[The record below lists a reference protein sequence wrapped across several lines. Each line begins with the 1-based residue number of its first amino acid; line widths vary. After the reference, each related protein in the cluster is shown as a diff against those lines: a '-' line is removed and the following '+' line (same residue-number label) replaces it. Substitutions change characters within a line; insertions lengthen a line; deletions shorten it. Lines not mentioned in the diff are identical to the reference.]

1 MKELRILIGLS
12 ASGKSTYI
20 KNIANERSHVVIV
33 SSNDIRAE
41 LSNRANQSR
50 NAEVFQ
56 IFHKRID
63 EALKNNDDVCCV
75 CDATDITIKSRRPI
89 IQIGK
94 KNNAE
99 IIGDLILKPV
109 GNCVSDDM
117 TREFSV
123 GKYVI
128 DKQVKK
134 FEVPFLAEGFN
145 RINIHTFTDLAR
157 IDNNVFEQ
165 CMEDF
170 KSFNQNNSHHELSL
184 GDHCEKVLEIFKI
197 FSKDMRLNGVKL
209 SRIEHGVLFHDL
221 GKAFT
226 ETLDENN
233 VSHYYHHENVGAY
246 TYLTFCAYMETP
258 IFAKDMLHNAFI
270 INYHMRP
277 FGWTTEKAINKAKKL
292 FGEWYHILGVVHVC
306 DLAGCKKYE

>member
-12 ASGKSTYI
+12 ASGKSTYT
-20 KNIANERSHVVIV
+20 KNIADERSHVVVV
-33 SSNDIRAE
+33 SSDDIRAE
-41 LSNRANQSR
+41 LSNRADQSR

-63 EALKNNDDVCCV
+63 EALKNNDDVCV
-75 CDATDITIKSRRPI
+75 VADATNITIKSRRPI

-99 IIGDLILKPV
+99 IIGDLIIKPF

-123 GKYVI
+123 GKSVI

-134 FEVPFLAEGFN
+134 FEVPFFAEGFN
-145 RINIHTFTDLAR
+145 KINIHSFTDLAR
-157 IDNNVFEQ
+157 IDDNIFEQ
-165 CMEDF
+165 CMEDI
-170 KSFNQNNSHHELSL
+170 KSFNQNNPHHELSL
-184 GDHCEKVLEIFKI
+184 GDHCEKVSELFKI
-197 FSKDMRLNGVKL
+197 FSKDMSLNGFKL
-209 SRIEHGVLFHDL
+209 SRIEHGLLFHDL

-246 TYLTFCAYMETP
+246 TYLTFCAYMDTP
-258 IFAKDMLHNAFI
+258 IFAKDMLYNAFI

-292 FGEWYHILGVVHVC
+292 FGEGYYILDAVHVC

>member
-1 MKELRILIGLS
+1 MKELRVLIGLS
-12 ASGKSTYI
+12 ASGKSTYV
-20 KNIANERSHVVIV
+20 KNIADERSHVIVV
-33 SSNDIRAE
+33 SSDDIRAE
-41 LSNRANQSR
+41 LSNRADQSR

-63 EALKNNDDVCCV
+63 EALKNNDDVCVV
-75 CDATDITIKSRRPI
+75 CDATNITLKSRRPI

-94 KNNAE
+94 KHNAE
-99 IIGDLILKPV
+99 IVGDLILKPV
-109 GNCVSDDM
+109 GNCVSDDK

-123 GKYVI
+123 GKAVI

-134 FEVPFLAEGFN
+134 FEVPFFAEGFDK
-145 RINIHTFTDLAR
+145 INIHTLTGLMR
-157 IDNNVFEQ
+157 IDNNIFEQ
-165 CMEDF
+165 CMEDI
-170 KSFNQNNSHHELSL
+170 KTFNQNNPHHELSL
-184 GDHCEKVLEIFKI
+184 GDHCEKVAELFRI
-197 FSKDMRLNGVKL
+197 FSKDSEFSRL
-209 SRIEHGVLFHDL
+209 EHGVLFHDL

-258 IFAKDMLHNAFI
+258 MFEARDMLSNAFV

-277 FGWTTEKAINKAKKL
+277 FGWTTEKAVNKAKKL
-292 FGEWYHILGVVHVC
+292 FGDGYYILDVVHVC
-306 DLAGCKKYE
+306 DVVGCKKYE